1 LKKLL
6 LVEDNLET
14 QLIIKAMF
22 RDIYNVQGV
31 DNSDDA
37 FSLLSKEHFDVLLLD
52 INLNGKGSG
61 KDLLA
66 QIRDQEK
73 TKNLPVVMVTAYDLT
88 PEDEE
93 FFSKNS
99 NGVIYKPIDKKNLT
113 AKVESLLNSN

>member
-1 LKKLL
+1 LHKLL
-6 LVEDNLET
+6 LVEDNHET

-22 RDIYNVQGV
+22 RDIYSVQGV

-37 FSLLSKEHFDVLLLD
+37 ISLLTKEHFDVLLLD

-66 QIRDQEK
+66 RIREKEK
-73 TKNLPVVMVTAYDLT
+73 TKNLPVVVVTAYDLST
-88 PEDEE
+88 EDEE

-99 NGVIYKPIDKKNLT
+99 NGVFFKPIDKKTLT
-113 AKVESLLNSN
+113 AKVESVLSSN

>member
-1 LKKLL
+1 MHKLL
-6 LVEDNLET
+6 LVEDNHET

-37 FSLLSKEHFDVLLLD
+37 ISLLSKEHFDVLLLD

-66 QIRDQEK
+66 QIREKEK
-73 TKNLPVVMVTAYDLT
+73 TKNLPVVVVTAYDLST
-88 PEDEE
+88 EDEE

-99 NGVIYKPIDKKNLT
+99 SGVVSKPIDKKTLT
-113 AKVESLLNSN
+113 AKVESILSSN